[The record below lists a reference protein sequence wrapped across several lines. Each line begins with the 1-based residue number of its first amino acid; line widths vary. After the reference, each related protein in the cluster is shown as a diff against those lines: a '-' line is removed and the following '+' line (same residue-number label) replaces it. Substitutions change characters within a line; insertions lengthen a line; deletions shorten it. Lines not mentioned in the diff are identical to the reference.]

1 MKRVFVCSHFL
12 VAGCL
17 GISLMQFPNT
27 APAEGIGRLF
37 STADERSQLDEQRK
51 KQKITHKEV
60 LLEKNGQRT
69 EEATFLES
77 YFLNGIVKRS
87 NGRVSIWVNGVLVED
102 QASNGS
108 FRVHRRQGAKNRVTL
123 DVDGKK
129 RRVRL
134 KPGQAWDPVTGKV
147 VDGLRSVTQPKV
159 TEQQTTV
166 QEMDESSG
174 GQGGA

>member
-1 MKRVFVCSHFL
+1 MRRVVRSSRLL
-12 VAGCL
+12 VAVLL
-17 GISLMQFPNT
+17 GINLMQIPGIT
-27 APAEGIGRLF
+27 SADEIGRLF
-37 STADERSQLDEQRK
+37 STADERSQLDELRK

-60 LLEKNGQRT
+60 LLEKSGQKA

-87 NGRVSIWVNGVLVED
+87 NGQVSIWVNGVLVED
-102 QASNGS
+102 QASNES
-108 FRVHRRQGAKNRVTL
+108 FRVHRRSGAKNRVTL
-123 DVDGKK
+123 DVDGKT

-159 TEQQTTV
+159 TEQQTEV
-166 QEMDESSG
+166 QEMDELSG